1 MIEQG
6 LREILPTS
14 VAPRETDCADPAR
27 AETDATLAVSATADL
42 IAEIKSTF
50 GVSITDLAA
59 IIGASRRT
67 IYDWLGG
74 GAIDPADYERL
85 LSIKRLAATWVT
97 LAKLPEGGLLH
108 PKGAD
113 RCALLDLLRE
123 NPLDSAPIR
132 SHMEALAGKLAHQRA
147 EARRRLDRLAPLN
160 DKDRYENMLTHVFP
174 AADQ

>member
-1 MIEQG
+1 MSKPRVLAPDTRKMIEQDR
-6 LREILPTS
+6 LDILPTPE
-14 VAPRETDCADPAR
+14 APRETDCADPAR
-27 AETDATLAVSATADL
+27 ADTDAPIAVSVAADL

-59 IIGASRRT
+59 IIGASQRT

-160 DKDRYENMLTHVFP
+160 DKDR
-174 AADQ
+174 

>member
-1 MIEQG
+1 MIEQD
-6 LREILPTS
+6 RRAILPTS
-14 VAPRETDCADPAR
+14 EAPRETDCADPAT
-27 AETDATLAVSATADL
+27 ADTDAPVAVSVAADL
-42 IAEIKSTF
+42 IAEIKTAF
-50 GVSITDLAA
+50 GLNITDLAP
-59 IIGASRRT
+59 IVGASRLT

-74 GAIDPADYERL
+74 EAIDPADYKRL
-85 LSIKRLAATWVT
+85 LSIKRLAAIWVT

-123 NPLDSAPIR
+123 DPLDNAAIR
-132 SHMEALAGKLAHQRA
+132 SLMEALAGKLAPQRA